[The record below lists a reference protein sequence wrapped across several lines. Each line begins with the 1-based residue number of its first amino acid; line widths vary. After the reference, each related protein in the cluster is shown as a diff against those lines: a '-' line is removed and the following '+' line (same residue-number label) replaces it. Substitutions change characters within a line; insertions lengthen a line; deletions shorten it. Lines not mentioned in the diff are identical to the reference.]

1 MALRHEA
8 EAEEVR
14 SSPALSSVVSSIRR
28 FEVEEVVH
36 VCDIARLRVSWGSHQ
51 GRGSKS
57 KSKKNGDDGKRTPGS
72 KLQSEENAQ
81 STMHKTDMNRH
92 KKRLE
97 RKIDGKVGKV
107 WRWEICW
114 ST

>member
-1 MALRHEA
+1 MNG
-8 EAEEVR
+8 
-14 SSPALSSVVSSIRR
+14 
-28 FEVEEVVH
+28 
-36 VCDIARLRVSWGSHQ
+36 ARLLRSGGPVEWYGCRTDS
-51 GRGSKS
+51 R
-57 KSKKNGDDGKRTPGS
+57 KKNGDDGKRTPGS